1 MQRPRVLILGGG
13 FGGLWAARRLRRE
26 AVDVTLVDR
35 ANHHVFQPLLYQ
47 VATAG
52 LSAPQIA
59 APIRWILRHQR
70 NCRVLLGEATDIDVA
85 ARTVTLADGTTL
97 AYDYLVVATGVTHSY
112 FGHDD
117 WAPYAPGLKT
127 LDDAL
132 DIRRRILVA
141 FERAEIETDPAARAA
156 WLNFVIVGGGPTGVE
171 LAGTLAEIARHTL
184 ASDFRSFDPA
194 SARIVLVEAGPR
206 VLTAYPESLSRHALD
221 ELHDLGVE
229 VRLGTPVTNIDAHGV
244 QLGDERIA
252 SRTVLWSAG
261 VQTTPLARQL
271 PGERDRQ
278 GRLRVQPAL
287 NLAQHPEVF
296 VVGDLAHVEQ
306 DGGVVP
312 AVAQPA
318 KQMGTHAARC
328 IAHLV
333 GGMEPQR
340 LPAFR
345 YRDFGSMATIGR
357 NAAIAEF
364 PGGFKLWGW
373 LAWIAWLF
381 IHIFFL
387 IGFRN
392 RLLVLGRL
400 GDVVLDLS
408 APRTADLF
416 GGRGRNAA
424 TTPAL
429 LRLHFHFLRY
439 PLLNE
444 GINVSWRGFC
454 GLSPCC
460 DWKNRSDRA

>member
-1 MQRPRVLILGGG
+1 MQRPCVVILGAG

-70 NCRVLLGEATDIDVA
+70 NCRVLLGEASRIDVA
-85 ARTVTLADGTTL
+85 GRIVHLADGTTL

-112 FGHDD
+112 FGHDE
-117 WAPYAPGLKT
+117 WAAYAPGLKT

-141 FERAEIETDPAARAA
+141 FERAEIEADAAARAA

-184 ASDFRSFDPA
+184 ANEFRSFDPA
-194 SARIVLVEAGPR
+194 GARVVLVEAGPR
-206 VLTAYPESLSRHALD
+206 VLAAYPESLSRHALD
-221 ELHDLGVE
+221 ELQDLGVE
-229 VRLGTPVTNIDAHGV
+229 VRLGTPVTGIDAQGV

-252 SRTVLWSAG
+252 SHTVLWSAG

-287 NLAQHPEVF
+287 NLAPHPEVF

-306 DGGVVP
+306 EGGVVP

-328 IAHLV
+328 IARMV
-333 GGMEPQR
+333 SGMAPQR

-364 PGGFKLWGW
+364 PGGMKLWGW
-373 LAWIAWLF
+373 LAWVAWLF

-392 RLLVLGRL
+392 RLLVLADWATSYWTYQRHARL
-400 GDVVLDLS
+400 IFS
-408 APRTADLF
+408 AN
-416 GGRGRNAA
+416 GA
-424 TTPAL
+424 T
-429 LRLHFHFLRY
+429 R
-439 PLLNE
+439 
-444 GINVSWRGFC
+444 
-454 GLSPCC
+454 SP
-460 DWKNRSDRA
+460 SSPHS